1 MTTSEQRIRREI
13 EEEVKIEKEVE
24 IRELTHKIEVLNHI
38 IDNMGRKQ
46 TE

>member
-13 EEEVKIEKEVE
+13 EDEVKIEKEVE
-24 IRELTHKIEVLNHI
+24 IRELTHKIEVLTHI
-38 IDNMGRKQ
+38 VDNMARKE